1 MSDRPALPLPAQAL
15 RAAYDA
21 LSAVVAEIDDERSWL
36 ATGCTGWSVR
46 DLTFHCLSDAQR
58 GLVALHTPVDR
69 PADRDAVT
77 YWQDWRPDGIGPA
90 NGRRFTRVVAS
101 MFLQFSQLRELYLE
115 TAQAVVNAA
124 ATATVE
130 DCIVTQGHV
139 LTAGDLLGTLA
150 VEATIHHLDMIV
162 CLPTAPGPSREG
174 LAQVRWCLDGLLGRP
189 APAQWSD
196 AQYARIATGRT
207 PISQTERAQL
217 GTDVARFPLFG

>member
-1 MSDRPALPLPAQAL
+1 M
-15 RAAYDA
+15 
-21 LSAVVAEIDDERSWL
+21 VTEIDEDRSWRP
-36 ATGCTGWSVR
+36 TGCTGWSVR

-58 GLVALHTPVDR
+58 GLVALHTPADR

-77 YWQDWRPDGIGPA
+77 YWQDWRPDDIGAA

-101 MFLQFSQLRELYLE
+101 MFLRIEQLREWYLE

-124 ATATVE
+124 ATAAVE
-130 DCIVTQGHV
+130 DRIETQGHV
-139 LTAGDLLGTLA
+139 LTAGDLLRTLA

-189 APAQWSD
+189 APAQWAD
-196 AQYARIATGRT
+196 AHYARIATGRA
-207 PISQTERAQL
+207 PMSENERAQL
-217 GTDVARFPLFG
+217 GADAARFPLFG